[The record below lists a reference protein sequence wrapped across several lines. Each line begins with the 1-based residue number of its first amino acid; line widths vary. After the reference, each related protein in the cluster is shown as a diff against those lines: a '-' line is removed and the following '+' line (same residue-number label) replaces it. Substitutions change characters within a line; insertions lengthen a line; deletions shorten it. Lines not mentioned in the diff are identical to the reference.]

1 MRRLGLRPGD
11 YIEGTARKPKD
22 NERYWALV
30 TVNKVNGKAPAD
42 LHKRIK
48 FHNLTPIYPIQKI
61 VLEMGSMPLSNRV
74 IDLVAPIGRG
84 QRGMIV
90 APPKAGKTTIMKAIL
105 RPLFTLVLGATVAYA
120 ANAQAFEGTIEFT
133 KTTGPVV
140 TNYKYYVKG
149 DHVRIEEINSRG
161 EVQGI
166 MLVDTK
172 DRTVYALSPERK
184 LYMDVPNMRLPKDVK
199 TEVKKTGEMKDIA
212 GYKCEKWVVKS
223 ATEDRTIT
231 YWVAAD
237 EFTFFVPLLET
248 LNRKD
253 EQAVFFLEID
263 GAAGVFLSLI
273 HI

>member
-1 MRRLGLRPGD
+1 
-11 YIEGTARKPKD
+11 
-22 NERYWALV
+22 
-30 TVNKVNGKAPAD
+30 
-42 LHKRIK
+42 
-48 FHNLTPIYPIQKI
+48 
-61 VLEMGSMPLSNRV
+61 
-74 IDLVAPIGRG
+74 
-84 QRGMIV
+84 
-90 APPKAGKTTIMKAIL
+90 MKAIL

-149 DHVRIEEINSRG
+149 DHVRIEVINSRG

-199 TEVKKTGEMKDIA
+199 TEVKKAGEMKDIA

-263 GAAGVFLSLI
+263 GAAGVFPMLGVEQKLDGSEVSKLEVTKVTKGVQKATLSEVPGDYNKFERN
-273 HI
+273 